1 MKFMKYTIAALLLVV
16 LAAPR
21 INAQDNG
28 QTYKLKEDSK
38 MMVYGTST
46 IHDWEV
52 ETSDLQGSV
61 TINTNS
67 DMQITD
73 ASITVPVEKMES
85 GKGGMDKKMYGALDK
100 KKHPNIT
107 YKLTNASIDSMDTD
121 AQTFKVNTTGD
132 LTIAGTT
139 RSIEMTLDGKKAAD
153 GSYGF
158 TGSKTINMTDYKV
171 DPPSAVFGTI
181 KSGEEVTI
189 KFDLTFT
196 K

>member
-1 MKFMKYTIAALLLVV
+1 MKFMKYAIAALLLVV

-21 INAQDNG
+21 VSAQDNS
-28 QTYKLKEDSK
+28 QTYTLKEGSK

-52 ETSDLQGSV
+52 EAEGIQGSV
-61 TINTNS
+61 TISS
-67 DMQITD
+67 DSSMAID
-73 ASITVPVEKMES
+73 AASITVPVEKMES
-85 GKGGMDKKMYGALDK
+85 GKGGMNKKMYGALDK

-107 YKLTNASIDSMDTD
+107 YKLTEATIDSMDTD

-132 LTIAGTT
+132 LTIAGATQ
-139 RSIEMTLDGKKAAD
+139 SIKMTLDGKKAAD
-153 GSYGF
+153 GSYAF
-158 TGSKTINMTDYKV
+158 TGSKSINMTDYKV